1 MKTYNVTIKGTAP
14 LLMNKA
20 PDFDVVDTEKKGEG
34 KDAPDKCES
43 KLYKDE
49 DGKIIQPAVMIE
61 QAMNKT
67 ASSFKQKG
75 AGKKTYK
82 ELFIGS
88 VFVKPEGIVHKNQK
102 WSVHKTAVR
111 IGAGNRVARFRPVFK
126 EWELTFQI
134 EVMDDRIEEQTLKAI
149 LDEAGRTKGIGD
161 WRPRFGRF
169 IVTRFIKS

>member
-1 MKTYNVTIKGTAP
+1 MKTYNITIKGTAP

-20 PDFDVVDTEKKGEG
+20 PDFDVQDTERKGEG
-34 KDAPDKCES
+34 KDSPDKCEG
-43 KLYKDE
+43 KLYKNE
-49 DGKIIQPAVMIE
+49 EEKIVQPSVMIE

-88 VFVKPEGIVHKNQK
+88 VFVKPDYIIHKKPK
-102 WSVHKTAVR
+102 WEVHKTSVK
-111 IGAGNRVARFRPVFK
+111 IGAGNRVARFRPLFK
-126 EWELTFQI
+126 EWELDFQI
-134 EVMDDRIEEQTLKAI
+134 EVMDDRIEEQTLKAV

-169 IVTRFIKS
+169 IVTKFQKS